1 MSFLKKCLVSPSELD
16 APIQKHKQSLSENN
30 IITKAAQEVAN
41 REAIL
46 NSILPDGLKATM
58 VRDLRQKV
66 DTWTQKARYPSVW
79 RRMKS
84 MI

>member
-1 MSFLKKCLVSPSELD
+1 MAK
-16 APIQKHKQSLSENN
+16 
-30 IITKAAQEVAN
+30 
-41 REAIL
+41 REAIP
-46 NSILPDGLKATM
+46 NSNLPDGLKATM

-66 DTWTQKARYPSVW
+66 DTWTQKARYPSAW